1 MIKYA
6 IFENLD
12 KAKSILKSKEI
23 PLTDP
28 VFMDIKKKLEKANRL
43 GYIGWII
50 GLLYDKNQSKDDVLG
65 IVDTISLPAI
75 KETSTWFTKPI
86 TDIESTEEFT
96 DQLNRARNRKLA
108 KNMWLKFPL
117 AQKNLLNWEDSEIES
132 LLVRLW
138 DAKYDN
144 LLKKISSYKT
154 ESDLLNQIK
163 YILSGKMQDSFEYF
177 VNLCINNNI
186 KILHKS
192 EENNII
198 ITQVLNYS
206 EVCILAQDSSWCI
219 RNKSSFEWYTNPED
233 FYGIKIPKI
242 QTIII
247 NTDEL
252 GNYRKIGATIGT
264 QIKSAHL
271 WNDERISESGVIEY
285 VKGKGFDMRSLF
297 IKIDTDEINEEWIEE
312 KLKNKIDFTALL
324 SIITT
329 FKVEIK
335 KRLKCWKYINV
346 GGVLG
351 FYNEEE
357 LMKLSKDILFLK
369 YFTEEISRLKFERKG
384 FRIPEFFS
392 QNSRFLINIFEELLE
407 CKIQKTNV
415 PVSDEIND
423 VVELVKVY
431 FGGDDINR
439 IIDKDLLFVDKEY
452 LIYSKND
459 LIEKYRLN
467 NKIKTYIPLLGD
479 VKYISDK
486 KVKYYA
492 RSIEEDIVKNL
503 FKYHK
508 AGFETIGECLDKF
521 CRLVKYYDN
530 YLKKEVPGIRFE
542 SIVVPPD
549 QSKKEIF
556 DAYFKEVDFRQK
568 YNYHDML
575 NISDKELLDN
585 IGKMPTLL
593 EPKSP
598 FTEPILDRIIDV
610 CGNYLAIKYMFKS
623 DFDLELMCE
632 IRPNLFLEAIDIIK
646 SEGTIYNKKVIGL
659 KSLEK
664 LNKKQLVEIISSDNF
679 QIDLDDIKIRYKLT
693 DFNLDPAI
701 TTKHYSSFKGDVSYF
716 LGLYYEKSNY
726 KLFKDII
733 YGHYYSRTN
742 RTSDLN
748 MCECALLNK
757 LDGNCEI
764 GSDLESIIDTYLR
777 TGEDEEIKSK
787 IQPIK
792 EDFIYSYNVRK
803 RPISKSELSNNCDKL
818 LERPEK
824 VKKYWSDIVVKI
836 LSSVEKESNTKNKN
850 YYSYLTKEQK
860 DKITKEFAEEQVE
873 RFKDLVPSFVDE
885 KIFRSNDLE
894 VVWKMIKPGCLYE
907 HWRRD
912 LDAYMTA
919 QILLS
924 KDPKT
929 KMEKT
934 YEFYKKIYSD
944 KKSDYSLPSYIDR
957 SYEYCFKNI
966 DLGTILDFIDSIPN
980 DRVNKKSKQ
989 HLVSAMFNTHRL
1001 EIYKKSGYQDF
1012 ESIEEYYD
1020 LRFVKLA
1027 SSILNKGDRIFLGL
1041 EKVNRQNK

>member
-12 KAKSILKSKEI
+12 KAKSILRSKEI

-28 VFMDIKKKLEKANRL
+28 SFMDIKKKLEKANRL

-50 GLLYDKNQSKDDVLG
+50 SLLYDKNQAKDDVLG

-117 AQKNLLNWEDSEIES
+117 TQKNLLDWENPEIES

-138 DAKYDN
+138 DAQYDN

-154 ESDLLNQIK
+154 ESDLLDQIK
-163 YILSGKMQDSFEYF
+163 YILSGKMEDSFEYF

-186 KILHKS
+186 KILYKS

-198 ITQVLNYS
+198 IAQVLNYS

-233 FYGIKIPKI
+233 FYGIEIPKI

-252 GNYRKIGATIGT
+252 GNYRKIGATIGSRIT
-264 QIKSAHL
+264 SAHL
-271 WNDERISESGVIEY
+271 WNDAQISEDGVIEY
-285 VKGKGFDMRSLF
+285 VKGKGFDIRSLF
-297 IKIDTDEINEEWIEE
+297 VKIDTDKINEEWIEE
-312 KLKNKIDFTALL
+312 NLKNKIDFTRLL
-324 SIITT
+324 WIITT
-329 FKVEIK
+329 FEVEIK
-335 KRLKCWKYINV
+335 KRLKCWEYIKV
-346 GGVLG
+346 GGVLV

-369 YFTEEISRLKFERKG
+369 YFAEYISSGVE
-384 FRIPEFFS
+384 IPEFFS
-392 QNSRFLINIFEELLE
+392 QNSRFLIKIFKELRE

-415 PVSDEIND
+415 PVSDEIDD
-423 VVELVKVY
+423 VVELVRTY
-431 FGGDDINR
+431 FSGDDINR
-439 IIDKDLLFVDKEY
+439 IINKDLLFVDKEY

-492 RSIEEDIVKNL
+492 RSIEEDIVNNL

-521 CRLVKYYDN
+521 CRLVNYYDN

-542 SIVVPPD
+542 RIVVPPD

-585 IGKMPTLL
+585 IGKMPPLL

-598 FTEPILDRIIDV
+598 FTEPILDRIADV
-610 CGNYLAIKYMFKS
+610 CGNYMAIKYMFRS

-646 SEGTIYNKKVIGL
+646 SEGTSYNKKVVGL

-664 LNKKQLVEIISSDNF
+664 LNKKQLVEIIKSDNF
-679 QIDLDDIKIRYKLT
+679 QIDLGDIKIRYKLT
-693 DFNLDPAI
+693 DFNLDPVI

-733 YGHYYSRTN
+733 CRYYYYKRNETL
-742 RTSDLN
+742 DLN

-764 GSDLESIIDTYLR
+764 GSDLESIIDTYLSR
-777 TGEDEEIKSK
+777 GEDEEIKSK

-803 RPISKSELSNNCDKL
+803 RPIDKSELSNNCDKL

-824 VKKYWSDIVVKI
+824 VKKYWSDIVVNI
-836 LSSVEKESNTKNKN
+836 LSSVEKESNTKNIN
-850 YYSYLTKEQK
+850 FSYLRIEQK
-860 DKITKEFAEEQVE
+860 DNITKEFAEEQVE

-885 KIFRSNDLE
+885 KIFKSMDLE
-894 VVWKMIKPGCLYE
+894 IVWKMIKPGCLYE

-944 KKSDYSLPSYIDR
+944 KKNNYSLPSYIDR

-966 DLGTILDFIDSIPN
+966 DLVTILDFIDSIPN

-989 HLVSAMFNTHRL
+989 NLVSTMFNTHRL
-1001 EIYKKSGYQDF
+1001 EIYRKSGHRDF

-1020 LRFVKLA
+1020 PRFVKLA